1 MLDQSPVSA
10 GVGEDAAIRESL
22 NLARSCEALGYHRF
36 WVSEHHNTASV
47 VGSAPEILIA
57 AIAATTSRIRVGS
70 AGVML
75 PHYAPLKVAE
85 QFRVLEAIAPGR
97 IDLGIGRAPGSDPLT
112 AGALNPRADA
122 AAGFPRQVEE
132 LRRWVSDEGLPVG
145 HPYRAVAAHP
155 KGPSSP
161 ELWILGSSVYGAGL
175 AAHFGLPYAFAH
187 FFRDGAG
194 TLEALEVYRRTYRP
208 SARHPLPH
216 ATICIWALAAD
227 SEQEAR
233 HLATSREHWRVG
245 FEKGVREPLIPPDAA
260 ARQVYGDAEQG
271 LVERLRATALVGA
284 AEQVA
289 TRIEELA
296 RRFGLDE
303 VVVNTWTFD
312 PAARRHSYG
321 LLADAFR
328 LDRNEAP

>member
-97 IDLGIGRAPGSDPLT
+97 IDLGVGRAPGSDPLT

-245 FEKGVREPLIPPDAA
+245 FEKGLREPLIPPDAA
-260 ARQVYGDAEQG
+260 ARQAYGDAEQG